1 MKCSR
6 CGNLIIETIEEKYC
20 YACGWRPVP
29 IEPAP
34 ICRGMNKNGQC
45 PKPAIRRSNYCLQ
58 HDKIETLQ
66 RKVRHDSA
74 PQ

>member
-1 MKCSR
+1 MRCPKCQGLIVQEYEEAR
-6 CGNLIIETIEEKYC
+6 CLNCSY
-20 YACGWRPVP
+20 RPVP

-58 HDKIETLQ
+58 HDLIETKN
-66 RKVRHDSA
+66 RGKA
-74 PQ
+74 